1 MFVGALKAHVYQ
13 KNGKSQYSAGAVWR
27 AGEKHPHALKVL
39 NFRDALKHDWR
50 QDTGP
55 DAEIWLYPL
64 ASQDGPVLRPR
75 RVNKKLNAD
84 IIKRELDIT
93 LYTSGIFIDLDDEPS
108 HKEPHLRTGAGWFER
123 VESALSG
130 VQRLDGYFYYRT
142 LRGARIGIIFETPVS
157 FDLGDRA
164 RRVFYHQIQEIFKN
178 DDTVD
183 VDQGSTEITRGFAAP
198 LIFKKGE
205 RVNDDHPRLYI
216 HDKNMSL
223 MFVEKLADMWTSI
236 LKKIGNSAQ
245 ADSERRAEDAP
256 SATAP
261 KGAEGQASRT
271 PKGNKKQ
278 KVFIPKNFDPDEI
291 EGDVAY
297 KLFKD
302 LSTKLGGQITQY
314 RPLLH
319 DLVRMIDKHVSGGR
333 REASGQIDAMVES
346 VLGYVEPVEVDLP
359 PAPVTL
365 PDFPDLA
372 PLRRMFSYP
381 RDDLSIAQAVLDS
394 MGVEPPPIWHGDGLR
409 RYSTELGIWKIYRKP
424 QLEQILTKLEGAQV
438 ESAKG
443 DLSQL
448 PINMQLINSS
458 VNMLMSLTN
467 SGESETPFDTA
478 PAGVVL
484 GDRFVSATS
493 SGLKVSPLSSD
504 HYAIHHL
511 DYSLY
516 SELLNYWDDEDT
528 GQEPKKP
535 KIFTDT
541 FLKRSLHREP
551 DEDETVYTIEAEID
565 AKITTIGEWIGLAL
579 LGLCTREATALVC
592 FGEGSNGKSVL
603 ASLLSDLFGAER
615 TAHLAP
621 QAMKERF
628 SRAQLF
634 GAVINVVSEMPETD
648 LLESDT
654 LKAMISGDAIT
665 VEHKGEKPFRMR
677 PRAAHFFAANKLP
690 SSRDRSH
697 GLWRRLVPIEFHHI
711 FTRSDRDPDLLNKL
725 RSEYHLLVP
734 WSLDLA
740 RLYIERQ
747 GYAHQ
752 DYIDTWRG
760 NWRIETDAL
769 SAFIA
774 LKCEVTDGSE
784 IMTVNDLWGSFRV
797 WAEEVGQSGAAK
809 MSLNAFSR
817 ALSAQ
822 TNIKK
827 YRRRE
832 KGSVRSSSAVTHFN
846 LKTIDINDG
855 FNNGKN
861 NTSPTRAAHWS

>member
-1 MFVGALKAHVYQ
+1 MLIGALKTRVYWA
-13 KNGKSQYSAGAVWR
+13 NDKSRYSTTASWK
-27 AGEKHPHALKVL
+27 AGESHPHALKVL
-39 NFRDALKHDWR
+39 GFREALTHDWR

-55 DAEIWLYPL
+55 DAEIWLYPI
-64 ASQDGPVLRPR
+64 ASQNGPVLRPR
-75 RVNKKLNAD
+75 RVNRKLNTD
-84 IIKRELDIT
+84 IIERELGIT

-108 HKEPHLRTGAGWFER
+108 HAEPHLRTGQGWFER
-123 VESALSG
+123 VETALEPFRSLQG
-130 VQRLDGYFYYRT
+130 CFYYRT

-157 FDLGDRA
+157 IDLGDRA
-164 RRVFYHQIQEIFKN
+164 RRVFFHQLQKTFS
-178 DDTVD
+178 DDSTVD

-198 LIFKKGE
+198 LIYKKGE
-205 RVNDDHPRLYI
+205 RIEDDLPQFYI
-216 HDKNMSL
+216 HDQDMPVDNI
-223 MFVEKLADMWTSI
+223 EALAGMWSKV
-236 LKKIGNSAQ
+236 LQEIGNSAQ
-245 ADSERRAEDAP
+245 ADSERRSEDAP

-261 KGAEGQASRT
+261 KGDEDQASRT

-278 KVFIPKNFDPDEI
+278 KVFVPANFDPDEI

-297 KLFKD
+297 KLYND

-319 DLVRMIDKHVSGGR
+319 DLIRMIDKHVSGGR
-333 REASGQIDAMVES
+333 REASGQIDAMVDS
-346 VLGYVEPVEVDLP
+346 VLGYVEPVEIDLP

-409 RYSTELGIWKIYRKP
+409 RYSSGTGTWKIYRKP

-448 PINMQLINSS
+448 PINMKLINSS
-458 VNMLMSLTN
+458 INMLMSLTD

-478 PAGVVL
+478 PEGVVL

-493 SGLKVSPLSSD
+493 TGLRVSPLSPD
-504 HYAIHHL
+504 HYAIHNL
-511 DYSLY
+511 DYPLSPD
-516 SELLNYWDDEDT
+516 LLNYWDDEDT
-528 GQEPKKP
+528 GQEPRRP
-535 KIFTDT
+535 KIFTNT

-565 AKITTIGEWIGLAL
+565 AKITTVGEWTGLAL

-677 PRAAHFFAANKLP
+677 PKAAHFFAANKLP
-690 SSRDRSH
+690 ASRDRSH

-711 FTRSDRDPDLLNKL
+711 FTRSDRDPDLLDKL

-734 WSLDLA
+734 WALDLA
-740 RLYIERQ
+740 RQYIERG

-752 DYIDTWRG
+752 DYIDRWIG
-760 NWRIETDAL
+760 VWRIETDAL
-769 SAFIA
+769 SAFIS
-774 LKCEVTDGSE
+774 LQCEVTHDGE
-784 IMTVNDLWGSFRV
+784 LMTVKKLWQAFRV

-822 TNIKK
+822 PNIKK

-832 KGSVRSSSAVTHFN
+832 KDSARSSSAVTHFN
-846 LKTIDINDG
+846 LKTIDINDE

-861 NTSPTRAAHWS
+861 NTSPTRTAH